1 MVLSADSAFDDKNL
15 RKKCA
20 TYNLALHASTNV
32 RRDKNKQKLKVRGQ
46 WKSEQ
51 VFGILHWNRGIK
63 FCWLKLKESAL
74 AFLQFAAAVHNFK
87 LIGVFG

>member
-1 MVLSADSAFDDKNL
+1 
-15 RKKCA
+15 
-20 TYNLALHASTNV
+20 
-32 RRDKNKQKLKVRGQ
+32 LKVSGQ

-51 VFGILHWNRGIK
+51 IFGILHWNQGIK